1 MYGYRYK
8 TWPFELT
15 TGLIRRVIAAT
26 CARVRHSETARLPA
40 GPAVTFGLQSH
51 VARSLPRASSA
62 PACAQHRAR
71 TDLCIAAATAGVS
84 TDPPLPSLTAWAKQ
98 APAMARPTMS

>member
-26 CARVRHSETARLPA
+26 CAGVRHSEPARLPEA
-40 GPAVTFGLQSH
+40 HAAISGRQSH
-51 VARSLPRASSA
+51 VAGSVTRPSST
-62 PACAQHRAR
+62 PACAPHRAR

-84 TDPPLPSLTAWAKQ
+84 TEPPLPSLTAWANQ
-98 APAMARPTMS
+98 APAMTRPTMS